1 MIIGNS
7 LNKGIEIKIKSLV
20 SLWESQ
26 IGSVIGNE
34 TDMYI
39 GTGSGAGT
47 PSYKFTMSNMVVLDR
62 YNSSHVN

>member
-7 LNKGIEIKIKSLV
+7 LNKGTEIKIKSLV

-26 IGSVIGNE
+26 IGSVVGNE
-34 TDMYI
+34 TGTYI

-47 PSYKFTMSNMVVLDR
+47 PSCRFTMSNMVALDR
-62 YNSSHVN
+62 FSFYI